1 MGFRVTFGGI
11 RDVLHMIRSA
21 WIGVIVLG
29 FVMMTGGCIQTLG
42 FLNKVHTYAVITARQ
57 LVRELIIPHMVML
70 CGMGLLVGG
79 VIFMVRRGII
89 EARMRHEEI

>member
-1 MGFRVTFGGI
+1 MSFRERFGSVGDLL
-11 RDVLHMIRSA
+11 RMLLSV
-21 WIGVIVLG
+21 WVGVIFLG

-42 FLNKVHTYAVITARQ
+42 FLNKVPTYAVITARQ

-79 VIFMVRRGII
+79 IIFMVRRGVI